1 MAKVELRRRSARR
14 PLRLKAAVVFDHP
27 LGKPVVHTQTEDLS
41 AGGAAIS
48 SAHGDLTGA
57 VVTLLIAQP
66 ARKGGATPV
75 VHKVRARVVSTVRAP
90 GMSQYRHGLSFV
102 RAPGYELDALTQLL
116 NVSPSAGATAVR
128 AAAASAVTQQE
139 VEAAVSGAL
148 AKSYRYLDHFSRQ
161 QNQQRPA
168 FARGYAI
175 AGVPD
180 FSGLRWEEG
189 HADFHEREISR
200 GVRRYERVSL
210 RFRLSAGKSVQAVRE
225 FPASEKLQQ
234 RLEDCGIRFES
245 VATWSKRGSL
255 ERTTFIFP
263 CEVAASLQLVGQFD
277 DGALLL
283 RASNVCGFGSM
294 EQILAP
300 EAISEAALDELG
312 AYILGQATRL
322 GPLLLQEF

>member
-1 MAKVELRRRSARR
+1 MTQIELRRRSARR

-27 LGKPVVHTQTEDLS
+27 QGKPVIHTQTEDLS

-48 SAHGDLTGA
+48 SDHGDLTGS

-66 ARKGGATPV
+66 GRKGTTPI
-75 VHKVRARVVSTVRAP
+75 VHKVRARVVSTQRAP

-102 RAPGYELDALTQLL
+102 RTPGYELDALVELL
-116 NVSPSAGATAVR
+116 NAPSTTTP
-128 AAAASAVTQQE
+128 AAAAIAATRQE
-139 VEAAVSGAL
+139 LDAAISEAL
-148 AKSYRYLDHFSRQ
+148 AKAYRSLEHFSRQ

-168 FARGYAI
+168 YARGYAI

-189 HADFHEREISR
+189 HADYHEREIAR

-210 RFRLSAGKSVQAVRE
+210 RFRLSGGKQVQSVRE
-225 FPASEKLQQ
+225 YPASEKLQQ
-234 RLEDCGIRFES
+234 LLEDCGIRFES

-255 ERTTFIFP
+255 ERTTFSFP
-263 CEVAASLQLVGQFD
+263 CEVAASLQLVGQYD

-300 EAISEAALDELG
+300 EAISEASLDELG
-312 AYILGQATRL
+312 NYILGKSTRL
-322 GPLLLQEF
+322 GPLLLRQA